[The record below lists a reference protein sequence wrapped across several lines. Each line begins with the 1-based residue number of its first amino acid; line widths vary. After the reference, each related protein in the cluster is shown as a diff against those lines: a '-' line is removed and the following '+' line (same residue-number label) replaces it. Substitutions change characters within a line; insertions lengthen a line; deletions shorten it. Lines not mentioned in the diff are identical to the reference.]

1 MQKIVFVSHCILNTA
16 SKVVLYNQEEIEAE
30 EALRK
35 AFIRQAV
42 DNGIQIIQ
50 LPCPEFTLYGAKRW
64 GHVSDQFDNVFF
76 RSHCRS
82 LLRPI
87 LDQLKEYL
95 ANEDRF
101 EVLGF
106 VGIDGSPSCGVD
118 YTCRGNWLGSFG
130 CRTDLEETLADC
142 HMEKKPGVMMSVL
155 QEMLVEESL
164 ADRIIITSLYAPEPE
179 KCMNLIDNN
188 KIV

>member
-1 MQKIVFVSHCILNTA
+1 M
-16 SKVVLYNQEEIEAE
+16 
-30 EALRK
+30 
-35 AFIRQAV
+35 
-42 DNGIQIIQ
+42 
-50 LPCPEFTLYGAKRW
+50 
-64 GHVSDQFDNVFF
+64 
-76 RSHCRS
+76 
-82 LLRPI
+82 
-87 LDQLKEYL
+87 
-95 ANEDRF
+95 
-101 EVLGF
+101 LGF

-142 HMEKKPGVMMSVL
+142 HMKKKPGVMMSVL